1 MIAEGLGRVA
11 LAERLSIP
19 QLEEALE
26 NRSIPAYIGVPLLE
40 EKVQM
45 RERMQ
50 MAQAGMSPPPQMTI
64 EDEILQRANQ
74 VEQAPQGIDA
84 LPVDMPEFAGGG
96 IVAFDDGGEV
106 SRFQNQGAVLPLQAR
121 LRLRELMDLEE
132 RVTFDRTGTIP
143 DRLRDSIQSVMPE
156 EPQRDLRAPVEMRGG
171 RPVPIGPG
179 GEELGIAPPMPE
191 APQGG
196 MAQPSTQSLLG
207 QTEQLY
213 KSLYGD
219 QKPQAPDKKEDYLN
233 RAQEFFT
240 MAGVD
245 LNLASKQAEDIANQ
259 KAELEGD
266 RREAKKHAV
275 IAAGLAIL
283 GGDPANSVAENIGK
297 GLGSGFEKYTS
308 AINNIQK
315 TEREMDALQRSLAV
329 AQNQSRMGL
338 ATVAAGDY
346 QAAQKRFDDLNK
358 EMRSGKADL
367 LKAVMSDD
375 RVRQIVAQQTSGGNL
390 QETYK
395 IALAKLARDGK
406 DPNDPRVQYEARQM
420 AYGLQGSTQLEGQRA
435 TDYRKAADLVN
446 DQLNKLASPE
456 SMEYRRITRE
466 QGPEAAASY
475 KEQLIQNELRGLG
488 RTAAPQGGAPQA
500 QQRVIDFGS
509 IR

>member
-132 RVTFDRTGTIP
+132 RVVFDRTGTIP

-156 EPQRDLRAPVEMRGG
+156 EPRKDLRAPVEMRGG

-179 GEELGIAPPMPE
+179 GEELGIAPHMPE
-191 APQGG
+191 TPQGG

-245 LNLASKQAEDIANQ
+245 LNLASKQAENIANQ

-266 RREAKKHAV
+266 RREAKKFAV
-275 IAAGLAIL
+275 ISAGLSIL

-297 GLGSGFEKYTS
+297 GLGKGFEQYTS
-308 AINNIQK
+308 AIKDLQK

-367 LKAVMSDD
+367 LKAVMSDNRAKQLLAAQGDKATDFTRKWNIYSEREKAAGRTPTPEGFSKAFGVD
-375 RVRQIVAQQTSGGNL
+375 RETITDKEATRMASEQFKAIGLDPTNPEDAKKFRELVEFYKRSGAPVQTQMSDQDQQ
-390 QETYK
+390 
-395 IALAKLARDGK
+395 ALAWANAN
-406 DPNDPRVQYEARQM
+406 PNDPRSKQIKDY
-420 AYGLQGSTQLEGQRA
+420 LGSR
-435 TDYRKAADLVN
+435 
-446 DQLNKLASPE
+446 
-456 SMEYRRITRE
+456 
-466 QGPEAAASY
+466 
-475 KEQLIQNELRGLG
+475 
-488 RTAAPQGGAPQA
+488 
-500 QQRVIDFGS
+500 
-509 IR
+509 

>member
-1 MIAEGLGRVA
+1 MIAQGLGRVA

-50 MAQAGMSPPPQMTI
+50 MAQSGMSPPPQMTI
-64 EDEILQRANQ
+64 EDEILQRANR
-74 VEQAPQGIDA
+74 VEPQGIDS

-106 SRFQNQGAVLPLQAR
+106 SRFQNQGAVLPMQAR
-121 LRLRELMDLEE
+121 LRLRELMNLEE
-132 RVTFDRTGTIP
+132 RVAFDRTGTIP
-143 DRLRDSIQSVMPE
+143 ERLRENIPSVMPE
-156 EPQRDLRAPVEMRGG
+156 EPQKDLRAPVEMRGG

-179 GEELGIAPPMPE
+179 GEELGIEPPMPE
-191 APQGG
+191 APQTGT
-196 MAQPSTQSLLG
+196 AQPQMGNLLG
-207 QTEQLY
+207 RTEQLY
-213 KSLYGD
+213 KGLYGD
-219 QKPQAPDKKEDYLN
+219 EKPQAPDTKENYLN
-233 RAQEFFT
+233 KAQEFFT

-245 LNLASKQAEDIANQ
+245 LNLASKQAQEIANQ

-297 GLGSGFEKYTS
+297 GLGSGFDKYTT

-315 TEREMDALQRSLAV
+315 TEREMDALERSLAV

-338 ATVAAGDY
+338 ATMASGEY
-346 QAAQKRFDDLNK
+346 QAAQKRYDDLNK

-375 RVRQIVAQQTSGGNL
+375 RTSKLLAAQGDKATDFTRKWNIYSEREKAAGRTPTPEGFSKAFGVDR
-390 QETYK
+390 ETITDK
-395 IALAKLARDGK
+395 EATRMAAEQFKAIALDPSNPEDAKKFRELVEFYKRSGAPVQAQMSEQDRQALAWANAN
-406 DPNDPRVQYEARQM
+406 PNDRR
-420 AYGLQGSTQLEGQRA
+420 S
-435 TDYRKAADLVN
+435 
-446 DQLNKLASPE
+446 KL
-456 SMEYRRITRE
+456 I
-466 QGPEAAASY
+466 
-475 KEQLIQNELRGLG
+475 KEHL
-488 RTAAPQGGAPQA
+488 
-500 QQRVIDFGS
+500 GS
-509 IR
+509 I